1 MAVSQVRT
9 QIYLPKQLYQRL
21 KRLAE
26 RRKVSKAAI
35 VRDAIEA
42 HLKQELPA
50 SDWENDPIWNIVGAF
65 ASRQGDL
72 SVRHDDYLYGPISE
86 RAKRRQ

>member
-1 MAVSQVRT
+1 MAVSEVRT

-26 RRKVSKAAI
+26 RRKVSQAAI
-35 VRDAIEA
+35 VRDALEA

-50 SDWENDPIWNIVGAF
+50 SAWENDPIWNIVGAGK
-65 ASRQGDL
+65 SDKGDL
-72 SVRHDDYLYGPISE
+72 SVRHDDYLYGPISK
-86 RAKRRQ
+86 RAKQRR

>member
-1 MAVSQVRT
+1 MAVSEVRT

-26 RRKVSKAAI
+26 RRKVSQAAI
-35 VRDAIEA
+35 VRDALEA

-50 SDWENDPIWNIVGAF
+50 SAWENDPIWNIVGAF
-65 ASRQGDL
+65 ASREGDL